1 MLNDDLEEV
10 CSVSRQAKKLGLSRP
25 RFYQLQKMGVFPPP
39 VYCIRT
45 KRPMYP
51 QSLQQAC
58 MEIRRRGIGYNGLPV
73 IFYSGRNDKTNPSGQ
88 KSDGY
93 YKEIANA
100 LENFGIKASA
110 VEIKKAINTVFPNG
124 LAQDDFDGVAL
135 GELCHYF
142 KKERQNG
149 V

>member
-1 MLNDDLEEV
+1 MLKNDFEEV
-10 CSVSRQAKKLGLSRP
+10 CPVNKLAKKLGLSRP

-51 QSLQQAC
+51 QRLQQAC

-73 IFYSGRNDKTNPSGQ
+73 IFYSGRNGKTKPSCQ
-88 KSDGY
+88 KSESN

-100 LENFGIKASA
+100 LEKFRIKASA
-110 VEIKKAINTVFPNG
+110 VEIKKAINKVFPDG
-124 LAQDDFDGVAL
+124 LAQDDFDGIAL
-135 GELCHYF
+135 GKLCLYF
-142 KKERQNG
+142 KKECLNG